1 MVLNNYETSH
11 LNNMRLSFS
20 KDDQKEEMGVLKMV
34 LH

>member
-11 LNNMRLSFS
+11 LNNMSLSS
-20 KDDQKEEMGVLKMV
+20 LKDDQKEEMGVLKMA